1 MPDASL
7 TLMEKKT
14 SFTFKLT
21 PKQQEALQNLLATG
35 NYQSATVPHTII
47 AVKAQDCCVN
57 LYTSGKCLVQGKG
70 AEDFVIF
77 YLEPNVLGHA
87 SVGYE
92 KILNPNAV
100 ASHMGIDESGKGD
113 FFGPLVIS
121 AAYVDPD
128 LARVMEAMGVKDC
141 KLLSDK
147 QVFLIGGKLRQLLG
161 PKRFALVAIGPESY
175 NRLYA
180 KIRNVNRLLAW
191 GHGRAIENLLDGVPD
206 CPRAVADQFGA
217 EHLIK
222 RALMKKGR
230 DIVLEQHHKAESD
243 IAVAAASILAREG
256 FLRALQ
262 RMAEDLGGI
271 IPKGASDQVRA
282 AAEGLIR
289 KHGPAILLRTAKCH
303 FRTTDQVLAACG
315 NSRADLGPDGQVV
328 SRAMEADKK
337 TKKSDPDAK
346 EEKA

>member
-1 MPDASL
+1 ML
-7 TLMEKKT
+7 GRVMEKKT

-21 PKQQEALQNLLATG
+21 PKQQEALQNLLLTG
-35 NYQSATVPHTII
+35 NYRPVVVPHTVV
-47 AVKAQDCCVN
+47 AVEAQDCRVN
-57 LYTSGKCLVQGKG
+57 LYTSGKCLIQGKG

-77 YLEPNVLGHA
+77 FLEPNVLGGA
-87 SVGYE
+87 SLGYE

-100 ASHMGIDESGKGD
+100 SSHMGIDESGKGD

-147 QVFLIGGKLRQLLG
+147 QVFFIGSKLRLLLG
-161 PKRFALVAIGPESY
+161 PKRYALISIGPEAY

-191 GHGRAIENLLDGVPD
+191 GHGRAIENLLENVPD

-217 EHLIK
+217 KHVIE
-222 RALMKKGR
+222 RALMQKGR
-230 DIVLEQHHKAESD
+230 GIKLEQRHKAESD

-262 RMAEDLGGI
+262 RMSETLGMTVL
-271 IPKGASDQVRA
+271 KGASEQVRA
-282 AAEGLIR
+282 VAEELVR
-289 KHGPAILLRTAKCH
+289 KQGPLVLLKTAKCH

-315 NSRADLGPDGQVV
+315 SSRAALGPEGQAI
-328 SRAMEADKK
+328 SRSAA
-337 TKKSDPDAK
+337 DAK
-346 EEKA
+346 ASNGAQGLRTGHG

>member
-1 MPDASL
+1 
-7 TLMEKKT
+7 MEKKT

-21 PKQQEALQNLLATG
+21 PRQQESLQNLLLTG
-35 NYQSATVPHTII
+35 NYRPVVVPHTIV
-47 AVKAQDCCVN
+47 AVEAQDCRVN

-77 YLEPNVLGHA
+77 FLEPHVLGGA
-87 SVGYE
+87 SLGYE
-92 KILNPNAV
+92 KVLNPDAV
-100 ASHMGIDESGKGD
+100 SSHMGIDESGKGD

-121 AAYVDPD
+121 AAFVDPD

-147 QVFLIGGKLRQLLG
+147 LVFVIGSKLRQLLG
-161 PKRFALVAIGPESY
+161 PKRYALISIGPEAY

-191 GHGRAIENLLDGVPD
+191 GHGRAIENLLENIPD

-217 EHLIK
+217 KHVIE
-222 RALMKKGR
+222 RALMQKGR
-230 DIVLEQHHKAESD
+230 GIKLEQRHKAESD

-256 FLRALQ
+256 FLRSLQ
-262 RMAEDLGGI
+262 RLSETLGVTVLKGASEQVRAVAEDL
-271 IPKGASDQVRA
+271 VR
-282 AAEGLIR
+282 
-289 KHGPAILLRTAKCH
+289 KQGPLVLLRTAKCH

-315 NSRADLGPDGQVV
+315 SSREALGPEGQAI
-328 SRAMEADKK
+328 SRSAAEA
-337 TKKSDPDAK
+337 
-346 EEKA
+346 KAPKA

>member
-1 MPDASL
+1 MQ
-7 TLMEKKT
+7 KKT

-21 PKQQEALQNLLATG
+21 PPQQTALENLLRTG
-35 NYQSATVPHTII
+35 NFRPATVPHTIL
-47 AVKAQDCCVN
+47 AVKGEDCCVN
-57 LYTSGKCLVQGKG
+57 LYTSGKCLVQGTG

-77 YLEPNVLGHA
+77 YLEPNVLGGA
-87 SVGYE
+87 RLGYE

-100 ASHMGIDESGKGD
+100 AAHMGIDESGKGD

-121 AAYVDPD
+121 AAYTDPD
-128 LARVMEAMGVKDC
+128 LARIMEAMGVKDC

-147 QVFLIGGKLRQLLG
+147 LVFVIGSKLRALLG
-161 PKRFALVAIGPESY
+161 PKRYALISIGPEAY

-191 GHGRAIENLLDGVPD
+191 GHGRAIENLLENVPD

-222 RALMKKGR
+222 RALQKKGR
-230 DIVLEQHHKAESD
+230 EIKLEQHHKAESD

-262 RMAEDLGGI
+262 RMSETLGV
-271 IPKGASDQVRA
+271 PVLTGASEQVRA
-282 AAEGLIR
+282 AAEDLVR
-289 KHGPAILLRTAKCH
+289 KQGPTILLRACKCH

-315 NSRADLGPDGQVV
+315 SSRAALGPEGQVV
-328 SRAMEADKK
+328 SRAAEAEKK
-337 TKKSDPDAK
+337 M
-346 EEKA
+346 

>member
-1 MPDASL
+1 
-7 TLMEKKT
+7 MEKKT

-21 PKQQEALQNLLATG
+21 PRQQEALQAMLAHG
-35 NYQSATVPHTII
+35 NYRPATVPHTIV
-47 AVKAQDCCVN
+47 AVKAEDCCVN

-77 YLEPNVLGHA
+77 YLEPNVLGGA
-87 SVGYE
+87 RVGYE
-92 KILNPNAV
+92 KVLNPNAV

-121 AAYVDPD
+121 AAFVDPD

-147 QVFLIGGKLRQLLG
+147 QVFAIGNKLRALLG
-161 PKRFALVAIGPESY
+161 PKRYALISIGPEAY

-191 GHGRAIENLLDGVPD
+191 GHGRAIENLLENIPD

-230 DIVLEQHHKAESD
+230 EIKLEQHHKAESD

-262 RMAEDLGGI
+262 RMSETLGVPV
-271 IPKGASDQVRA
+271 PKGASEQVRA
-282 AAEGLIR
+282 AAEELVR
-289 KHGPAILLRTAKCH
+289 KQGPAILLRACKCH

-315 NSRADLGPDGQVV
+315 SSRTALGPEGRVISRA
-328 SRAMEADKK
+328 AEKEAAEASG
-337 TKKSDPDAK
+337 TVGR
-346 EEKA
+346 

>member
-1 MPDASL
+1 
-7 TLMEKKT
+7 MEKKT

-21 PKQQEALQNLLATG
+21 PKQQEALQAMLATG
-35 NYQSATVPHTII
+35 NYRPATVPHTVV
-47 AVKAQDCCVN
+47 AVKAEDCCVN

-70 AEDFVIF
+70 AEDFVVF
-77 YLEPNVLGHA
+77 YLEPNVLGGAHI
-87 SVGYE
+87 GYE
-92 KILNPNAV
+92 KVLNPNAV

-121 AAYVDPD
+121 AAFVDPD

-147 QVFLIGGKLRQLLG
+147 MVYIIGSKLRALLG
-161 PKRFALVAIGPESY
+161 PKRYALISIGPEAY

-191 GHGRAIENLLDGVPD
+191 GHGRAIENLLENIPD

-222 RALMKKGR
+222 RALQKKGSK
-230 DIVLEQHHKAESD
+230 IILEQHHKAESD

-256 FLRALQ
+256 FLRSLQ
-262 RMAEDLGGI
+262 RMSETLGV
-271 IPKGASDQVRA
+271 PVLKGASEQVRA
-282 AAEGLIR
+282 AAEVLVR
-289 KHGPAILLRTAKCH
+289 QQGPAVLLRTCKCH

-315 NSRADLGPDGQVV
+315 SARSALGPEGQVISRA
-328 SRAMEADKK
+328 AEKEAAE
-337 TKKSDPDAK
+337 AK
-346 EEKA
+346 APPPALA

>member
-1 MPDASL
+1 
-7 TLMEKKT
+7 MEKKT

-21 PKQQEALQNLLATG
+21 PKQQEALQEMLARG
-35 NYQSATVPHTII
+35 NYRPATVPHTIV
-47 AVKAQDCCVN
+47 AAKAEDCCIN

-70 AEDFVIF
+70 AEDFVVF
-77 YLEPNVLGHA
+77 YLEPNVLGRA
-87 SVGYE
+87 SIGYE
-92 KILNPNAV
+92 KILNPASV
-100 ASHMGIDESGKGD
+100 ESHMGIDESGKGD

-147 QVFLIGGKLRQLLG
+147 VVFAIGSKLRALLG
-161 PKRFALVAIGPESY
+161 PKRFALISIGPEAY

-191 GHGRAIENLLDGVPD
+191 GHGRAIENLLETVPG

-222 RALMKKGR
+222 RALQKKGR
-230 DIVLEQHHKAESD
+230 EIKLEQHHKAESD

-262 RMAEDLGGI
+262 RMSETLGVPV
-271 IPKGASDQVRA
+271 PKGASEQVRT
-282 AAEGLIR
+282 AAETLVR
-289 KHGPAILLRTAKCH
+289 KEGPMVLQRTCKCH

-315 NSRADLGPDGQVV
+315 SSRAALGPEGQAI
-328 SRAMEADKK
+328 SRAAEA
-337 TKKSDPDAK
+337 
-346 EEKA
+346 EKNGRTVGTVDGGAVTN

>member
-1 MPDASL
+1 MLA
-7 TLMEKKT
+7 TAMEKKT

-21 PKQQEALQNLLATG
+21 PQQQEALQQMLSTG
-35 NYQSATVPHTII
+35 NYRPATVPHTIL
-47 AVKAQDCCVN
+47 AVKAEDCCVN

-70 AEDFVIF
+70 AEDFVVF
-77 YLEPNVLGHA
+77 YLEPNVLGGA
-87 SVGYE
+87 RVGYE
-92 KILNPNAV
+92 KVLNPNAV

-121 AAYVDPD
+121 AAFVDPD

-147 QVFLIGGKLRQLLG
+147 QVFLIGGKLRALLT
-161 PKRFALVAIGPESY
+161 PKRYALISIGPEAY

-191 GHGRAIENLLDGVPD
+191 GHGRAIENLLENSPD

-222 RALMKKGR
+222 RALQKKGR
-230 DIVLEQHHKAESD
+230 EIILEQHHKAESD

-262 RMAEDLGGI
+262 RMSETLGV
-271 IPKGASDQVRA
+271 PVLKGASEQVRA
-282 AAEGLIR
+282 AAEVLVR
-289 KHGPAILLRTAKCH
+289 KEGPMVLLRSCKCH

-315 NSRADLGPDGQVV
+315 SSRAALGPEGQVI
-328 SRAMEADKK
+328 SRAAEK
-337 TKKSDPDAK
+337 
-346 EEKA
+346 EKASAAVAPSAGTNRD